1 MLKAGKKDGLM
12 DGDQMKINKHKLM
25 QIISEEIK
33 NILSE
38 EDEQDTKLKATT
50 RTAGQSGQAV
60 KDKTISGAGVIDG
73 VERGMIEQIYNF
85 FNDIAGKENVDLQRH
100 RMTIQ
105 TALQRLK
112 KLIDNN
118 PQGQGETQ

>member
-85 FNDIAGKENVDLQRH
+85 FNDIAGKENVDLQQLH
-100 RMTIQ
+100 LHKVQ
-105 TALQRLK
+105 
-112 KLIDNN
+112 NH
-118 PQGQGETQ
+118 